1 MNYLPSSSSDKR
13 MTIDLERTRVRA
25 ESRILVAFV
34 PLDESLNV
42 TGLRINSDAVDC
54 WKWAICNYSVCFVLL
69 CLRLKFTSTTQVTGF
84 VFYIEKSEY
93 YVNFLK
99 IL

>member
-1 MNYLPSSSSDKR
+1 MA
-13 MTIDLERTRVRA
+13 IDLERIRVRV

-34 PLDESLNV
+34 PLVESLNV

-69 CLRLKFTSTTQVTGF
+69 CLRLKFTSMIRVTGF
-84 VFYIEKSEY
+84 VFYTESSEY
-93 YVNFLK
+93 YVNFLQ

>member
-1 MNYLPSSSSDKR
+1 MA
-13 MTIDLERTRVRA
+13 IDLERRRVRV

-34 PLDESLNV
+34 PLVESLNV

-69 CLRLKFTSTTQVTGF
+69 CLRLKFTSMIRVTGF
-84 VFYIEKSEY
+84 VFYTESSEY
-93 YVNFLK
+93 YVNFLQ

>member
-42 TGLRINSDAVDC
+42 TRLRINSDAVDC
-54 WKWAICNYSVCFVLL
+54 WKWAICNYSVFFVLL
-69 CLRLKFTSTTQVTGF
+69 CLRLKFTTQVTGF

>member
-42 TGLRINSDAVDC
+42 TRLRINSDAVDC
-54 WKWAICNYSVCFVLL
+54 WKWAICNYSVFF
-69 CLRLKFTSTTQVTGF
+69 RLVMPSFEIYEYDTSYWF
-84 VFYIEKSEY
+84 CILHREK
-93 YVNFLK
+93 
-99 IL
+99 